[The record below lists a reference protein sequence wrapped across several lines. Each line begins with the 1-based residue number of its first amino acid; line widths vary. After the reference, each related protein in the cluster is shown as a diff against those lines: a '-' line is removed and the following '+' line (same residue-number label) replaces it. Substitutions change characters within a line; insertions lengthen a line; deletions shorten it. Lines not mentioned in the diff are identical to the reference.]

1 MDEYD
6 GDNTTGAGWR
16 GAGFS
21 TTTCIYCGQGSTDVL
36 NGRNKLLERKE
47 ESLNGELLDSHSGI
61 SGFRFFPIF
70 PLFFYLGF
78 FLVLVHGVRS
88 WVKSF
93 GAADGGRKEGLESG
107 PFWLL

>member
-78 FLVLVHGVRS
+78 FSCVGSR
-88 WVKSF
+88 
-93 GAADGGRKEGLESG
+93 GAKLGKKFWGGGWWTERRA
-107 PFWLL
+107 